1 MCIECSLLCILG
13 PSITEVIYKCVYSFS
28 IYFIFYEKF
37 SGFRTLPDGITA
49 IVLLQ
54 RLWEINEVRTESH
67 EKIEFFLECSVSKN
81 TTATI
86 PGRAISLVANLK
98 AHQWPQHS
106 FWVIAILNGAL
117 ISLAWPGL
125 QGPAGKG
132 HFPADLLASI
142 SSALNKWIILSPA
155 PSWSSELNLLLCL
168 RKKAVKGQENPTGAK
183 GKKKSLW
190 SQPQRHF
197 LCTNALIFSVW
208 TLNWKSQAP
217 KYGSVLVFFHQNF
230 S

>member
-1 MCIECSLLCILG
+1 MSSVLETSLISRDRPNCYEFQDKGRKARKKNIYIHICVCLCIECSLLCILG

-67 EKIEFFLECSVSKN
+67 EKIEFFLKCSVSKN

-125 QGPAGKG
+125 
-132 HFPADLLASI
+132 
-142 SSALNKWIILSPA
+142 
-155 PSWSSELNLLLCL
+155 
-168 RKKAVKGQENPTGAK
+168 
-183 GKKKSLW
+183 
-190 SQPQRHF
+190 
-197 LCTNALIFSVW
+197 
-208 TLNWKSQAP
+208 
-217 KYGSVLVFFHQNF
+217 
-230 S
+230 